1 MDDPEISPKLDP
13 GDYEDRYPKRNRKS
27 KIEDLSSLED
37 AELQNYIA
45 EKPTKLPYDIDE
57 ILTSP
62 DFEYDDVVK
71 SIPVEDFTM
80 DYIKSTGLT
89 TPLFFYVPPQKLGMN
104 MPDPNNFTVDDVLE
118 NVGKDRK
125 IEVVEVCTQNG
136 RLMNLSDFIDY
147 YKTPVQERK
156 ELFNVLSLEF
166 SSTPLA
172 DLVSAP
178 AFVPKIDWIDNVW
191 PKELFKRQ
199 ENLLS
204 KSSWAREQDF
214 STYPKVQR
222 YCLMS
227 VANCFTD
234 YHVDFGGTS
243 VWYHILKGEKVFWLI
258 EPTEE
263 NLKLYEEWILGGSNN
278 SCFFGKI
285 VNKCTRLFLKQG
297 ATLII
302 PSGWIHCVYTP
313 CDSLVFGGNFLHSFS
328 MPMQIRVSRSE
339 DRIKIGSKYR
349 FPHFKQIFWC
359 YLAKVV
365 KLATGR
371 VYQKMPTVEAF
382 VDKEIDFEVEN
393 AEIEQLQKNSEISAD
408 NIFYD
413 NIGNSED
420 GTYTFNPIQLKF
432 GDQDPDLFIPSE
444 HYDME
449 YLHSLSPFE
458 INGLHSLVR
467 FMKRLLNSK
476 QPEVIE
482 GITRPAHLIMELK
495 ALLNKI
501 NSLDQLNLRKD
512 IELFQKKSKICG
524 FAECTIDNKNLFHE
538 QMALDVQVPR
548 KSKAARRNI
557 LKLTKKKQE
566 SNQPILVDGLP
577 LPTLAAAEESSG
589 NGYNP
594 IAQVVKLGH
603 KPIAS
608 AWRRSSN
615 MVKALPSTSVS
626 ILKRKSSDFEQPS
639 TTESGETSTAD
650 SNLQIKT
657 DLNEQPMS
665 SAMAQSSMEFKNA
678 SDVKPVV
685 PKKNKAKFKITRKII
700 EMHDDS
706 PEFVHR
712 SPLQRFTS
720 VCQPNN
726 KNSTNTF
733 EQPARVNNANW
744 NSNNVKPPTE
754 QTQNQQQVF
763 QNQQSFAPRRTF
775 NNRQRFESGSR
786 WNDSYNND
794 GHDQYNNF
802 GVHSSF
808 QNSPFYH
815 QGGRGQQNRF
825 SRPSEHRRQ
834 TFEQPARANWNSS
847 NNRKYGDNWNS
858 SDNWRAG
865 EWVAGESW
873 NSNDNWKSGDNFTS
887 MDQSSAVERVAE
899 RATTPEKN
907 DYFEKRNDIQIEPK
921 HQQQPEE
928 SQPID
933 TAVNELHQIT
943 QIMNF
948 PCGAYP
954 YSSVDC
960 VNIAHIPLPPS
971 PKAEFFHTPFTDNNS
986 VSTSTNVSSDPF
998 TEVDQ
1003 LAQLGQMM
1011 HEY

>member
-13 GDYEDRYPKRNRKS
+13 GDFEDRYPKRNP
-27 KIEDLSSLED
+27 
-37 AELQNYIA
+37 

-57 ILTSP
+57 ILTAP
-62 DFEYDDVVK
+62 YFEYDDVVK

-104 MPDPNNFTVDDVLE
+104 MPDPSNFTVDDVLE
-118 NVGKDRK
+118 NVGRDRK

-147 YKTPVQERK
+147 YKKPVNERQE
-156 ELFNVLSLEF
+156 LLNVLSLEF

-178 AFVPKIDWIDNVW
+178 AFVPKIDWIDN
-191 PKELFKRQ
+191 
-199 ENLLS
+199 
-204 KSSWAREQDF
+204 
-214 STYPKVQR
+214 
-222 YCLMS
+222 
-227 VANCFTD
+227 
-234 YHVDFGGTS
+234 
-243 VWYHILKGEKVFWLI
+243 VFWLI

-382 VDKEIDFEVEN
+382 VDKEIDFEVKSEGIKQP
-393 AEIEQLQKNSEISAD
+393 EKNSEISAD

-444 HYDME
+444 HYEME
-449 YLHSLSPFE
+449 YLLSLSPFE
-458 INGLHSLVR
+458 INGLHSLVK

-524 FAECTIDNKNLFHE
+524 FASCTIDNKNLFHE
-538 QMALDVQVPR
+538 QMALNVQVPC
-548 KSKAARRNI
+548 KPKGRRNI
-557 LKLTKKKQE
+557 LKLAKKKQE

-577 LPTLAAAEESSG
+577 LPTLAAAEEPSG

-639 TTESGETSTAD
+639 TIESVETSTTAD

-665 SAMAQSSMEFKNA
+665 SAMAQSSMEIKNA
-678 SDVKPVV
+678 SDVKPVA
-685 PKKNKAKFKITRKII
+685 PKKNKAKYKITRKII

-706 PEFVHR
+706 PEFIHR
-712 SPLQRFTS
+712 SPLQRFTPIN
-720 VCQPNN
+720 QPNV

-733 EQPARVNNANW
+733 EQPSRVNNANW
-744 NSNNVKPPTE
+744 NTNVKPPTE
-754 QTQNQQQVF
+754 QA
-763 QNQQSFAPRRTF
+763 QNQQSFQYQQQNFAPRRTF

-802 GVHSSF
+802 GGHSSF

-847 NNRKYGDNWNS
+847 NNGKFGDNWNS
-858 SDNWRAG
+858 SDNWDSNPK
-865 EWVAGESW
+865 WIAGESW

-899 RATTPEKN
+899 RANTPEKN
-907 DYFEKRNDIQIEPK
+907 DYFEKRNYVQIEPK

-928 SQPID
+928 TQPID

-971 PKAEFFHTPFTDNNS
+971 PKAEFFHASFTDNS

>member
-71 SIPVEDFTM
+71 SIPVEGCCFIFFRKNSFCVFKDFTM

-89 TPLFFYVPPQKLGMN
+89 TPLFFYVPPQKLGM
-104 MPDPNNFTVDDVLE
+104 
-118 NVGKDRK
+118 
-125 IEVVEVCTQNG
+125 
-136 RLMNLSDFIDY
+136 
-147 YKTPVQERK
+147 KTPVQERK

-382 VDKEIDFEVEN
+382 VDKEIDFE
-393 AEIEQLQKNSEISAD
+393 
-408 NIFYD
+408 
-413 NIGNSED
+413 

>member
-1 MDDPEISPKLDP
+1 
-13 GDYEDRYPKRNRKS
+13 
-27 KIEDLSSLED
+27 
-37 AELQNYIA
+37 
-45 EKPTKLPYDIDE
+45 LPYDIDE
-57 ILTSP
+57 ILTAP
-62 DFEYDDVVK
+62 YFEYDDVVK

-104 MPDPNNFTVDDVLE
+104 MPDPSNFTVDDVLE
-118 NVGKDRK
+118 NVGRDRK

-147 YKTPVQERK
+147 YKKPVNERQE
-156 ELFNVLSLEF
+156 LLNVLSLEF

-178 AFVPKIDWIDNVW
+178 SFVPKIDWIDNVW

-214 STYPKVQR
+214 STYP
-222 YCLMS
+222 
-227 VANCFTD
+227 
-234 YHVDFGGTS
+234 
-243 VWYHILKGEKVFWLI
+243 KVFWLI

-382 VDKEIDFEVEN
+382 VDKEIDFEAKSEGIKQP
-393 AEIEQLQKNSEISAD
+393 EKNSEISAD

-444 HYDME
+444 HYEME

-501 NSLDQLNLRKD
+501 NLLDQLNLRKD

-524 FAECTIDNKNLFHE
+524 FASCTIDNKNLFHE
-538 QMALDVQVPR
+538 QMALNVQVPR
-548 KSKAARRNI
+548 KPKGRRNI
-557 LKLTKKKQE
+557 LKLAKKKQE

-577 LPTLAAAEESSG
+577 LPTLAAAEEPSG

-639 TTESGETSTAD
+639 TIESGETSTAAAD

-665 SAMAQSSMEFKNA
+665 SAMAQSSMEIKNA

-685 PKKNKAKFKITRKII
+685 AKKNKAKFKITRKII

-706 PEFVHR
+706 PEFIHR
-712 SPLQRFTS
+712 SPLQRFTPIN
-720 VCQPNN
+720 QPNV
-726 KNSTNTF
+726 KNSMNNF

-744 NSNNVKPPTE
+744 NTNVKPPTE
-754 QTQNQQQVF
+754 QT

-786 WNDSYNND
+786 WNDQYNND
-794 GHDQYNNF
+794 GHDQYNNNF
-802 GVHSSF
+802 GGHSSF

-815 QGGRGQQNRF
+815 HGARGQQNRF

-847 NNRKYGDNWNS
+847 NNGKFGDNWNS
-858 SDNWRAG
+858 SDNWDSNPK
-865 EWVAGESW
+865 WIAGESW

-899 RATTPEKN
+899 RANTPEKN
-907 DYFEKRNDIQIEPK
+907 DYFEKRNDVQIEPK

-928 SQPID
+928 TQPID

-971 PKAEFFHTPFTDNNS
+971 PKAEFFHASFTDNS

>member
-57 ILTSP
+57 ILTAP
-62 DFEYDDVVK
+62 YFEYDDVVK

-104 MPDPNNFTVDDVLE
+104 MPDPSNFTVDDVLE
-118 NVGKDRK
+118 NVGRDRK

-147 YKTPVQERK
+147 YKKPVNERQE
-156 ELFNVLSLEF
+156 LLNVLSLEF

-178 AFVPKIDWIDNVW
+178 SFVPKIDWIDNVW

-382 VDKEIDFEVEN
+382 VDKEIDFEVKSEG
-393 AEIEQLQKNSEISAD
+393 IEQPGKNLEISAD

-413 NIGNSED
+413 NIG
-420 GTYTFNPIQLKF
+420 KF
-432 GDQDPDLFIPSE
+432 
-444 HYDME
+444 
-449 YLHSLSPFE
+449 
-458 INGLHSLVR
+458 R
-467 FMKRLLNSK
+467 RL
-476 QPEVIE
+476 IE

-524 FAECTIDNKNLFHE
+524 FASCTIDNKNLFHE
-538 QMALDVQVPR
+538 QMALNVQVPC
-548 KSKAARRNI
+548 KPKGRRNI
-557 LKLTKKKQE
+557 LKLAKKKQE

-577 LPTLAAAEESSG
+577 LPTLAAAEEPSG

-639 TTESGETSTAD
+639 TIESVETSTTAD

-665 SAMAQSSMEFKNA
+665 SAMAQSSMEIKNA
-678 SDVKPVV
+678 SDVKPVA
-685 PKKNKAKFKITRKII
+685 PKKNKAKYKITRKII

-706 PEFVHR
+706 PEFIHR
-712 SPLQRFTS
+712 SPLQRFTPIN
-720 VCQPNN
+720 QPNN

-733 EQPARVNNANW
+733 EQPSRVNNANW
-744 NSNNVKPPTE
+744 NTNVKPPTE
-754 QTQNQQQVF
+754 QA
-763 QNQQSFAPRRTF
+763 QNQQSFQYQQQNFAPRRTF

-802 GVHSSF
+802 GGHSSF

-815 QGGRGQQNRF
+815 HGARGQQNRF

-847 NNRKYGDNWNS
+847 NNGKYGDNWNS
-858 SDNWRAG
+858 SDNWNSNPT
-865 EWVAGESW
+865 WSAGESW

-887 MDQSSAVERVAE
+887 IDQSSAVEGVAE
-899 RATTPEKN
+899 RANTPEKN

-921 HQQQPEE
+921 RQQQPEE
-928 SQPID
+928 TQPID

-971 PKAEFFHTPFTDNNS
+971 PKAEFFHASFTDNS

>member
-57 ILTSP
+57 ILTAP
-62 DFEYDDVVK
+62 YFEYDDVVK

-104 MPDPNNFTVDDVLE
+104 MPDPSNFTVDDVLE
-118 NVGKDRK
+118 NVGRDRK

-147 YKTPVQERK
+147 YKKPVNERQE
-156 ELFNVLSLEF
+156 LLNVLSLEF

-178 AFVPKIDWIDNVW
+178 SFVPKIDWIDNVW

-313 CDSLVFGGNFLHSFS
+313 CDSL
-328 MPMQIRVSRSE
+328 
-339 DRIKIGSKYR
+339 IGSKYR

-382 VDKEIDFEVEN
+382 VDKEIDFEVKSEG
-393 AEIEQLQKNSEISAD
+393 IEQPGKNLEISAD

-444 HYDME
+444 HYEME

-501 NSLDQLNLRKD
+501 NLLDQLNLRKD

-524 FAECTIDNKNLFHE
+524 FASCTIDNKNLFHE
-538 QMALDVQVPR
+538 QM
-548 KSKAARRNI
+548 
-557 LKLTKKKQE
+557 
-566 SNQPILVDGLP
+566 
-577 LPTLAAAEESSG
+577 
-589 NGYNP
+589 
-594 IAQVVKLGH
+594 
-603 KPIAS
+603 
-608 AWRRSSN
+608 

-639 TTESGETSTAD
+639 TIESGETSTAAAD

-665 SAMAQSSMEFKNA
+665 SAMAQSSMEIKNA

-685 PKKNKAKFKITRKII
+685 AKKNKAKFKITRKII

-706 PEFVHR
+706 PEFIHR
-712 SPLQRFTS
+712 SPLQRFTPIN
-720 VCQPNN
+720 QPNI
-726 KNSTNTF
+726 KNSMNNF

-744 NSNNVKPPTE
+744 NTNVKPPTE
-754 QTQNQQQVF
+754 QT

-786 WNDSYNND
+786 WNDQYNND
-794 GHDQYNNF
+794 GHDQYNNNF
-802 GVHSSF
+802 GGHSSF

-815 QGGRGQQNRF
+815 HGARGQQNRF

-847 NNRKYGDNWNS
+847 NNGKFGDNWNS
-858 SDNWRAG
+858 SDNWDSNPK
-865 EWVAGESW
+865 WIAGESW

-899 RATTPEKN
+899 RANTPEKN
-907 DYFEKRNDIQIEPK
+907 DYFEKRNDVQIEPK

-928 SQPID
+928 TQPID

-971 PKAEFFHTPFTDNNS
+971 PKAEFFHASFTDNS